1 MFEGIKGALQSVVNR
16 PEAAPLS
23 IRTQVKSLGMS
34 SEVFGAN
41 LLARNGY
48 PRLAA
53 NMLGGTPAWSGEA
66 VSRDTA
72 LTLSTVYAC
81 NKIISESVGFLPL
94 QMLQRKG
101 VNNELALSHPMYS
114 ALVNCPNPE
123 ITAQNFTELL
133 TSHCVLG
140 GNAYSRIVRRSGV
153 GTAVELQALNP
164 DSIRIDRDAAKRLV
178 YVLKERNQP
187 DQTFTVERGK
197 PQDIL
202 HIRGLGWDGVRGYSV
217 VSVMARQSVGSALA
231 GERSVANFYA
241 NGSRVPYLLK
251 HPSHFESSEDFDAFR
266 NDWEQVYSQ
275 AHKVP
280 ILEDGL
286 EYESIGISAKDSQL
300 LESRQFTIPEL
311 CRWFSV
317 SPHLV
322 GDLSKATFSNIESLA
337 QQFVSFTLATWL
349 TRWEQ
354 ECFRC
359 ILTPDEQSQGYYFRH
374 DLDQLLRSE
383 FQVRMA
389 GYALMLQNG
398 KNSINE
404 IRAKEGENPILGGDT
419 HYVQVNLAPVGEE
432 AATRATTPAPI
443 GNKAKP

>member
-1 MFEGIKGALQSVVNR
+1 MLDGIKGYLRDKLDRAETPVLSVV
-16 PEAAPLS
+16 PSA
-23 IRTQVKSLGMS
+23 KSVGISFDAM
-34 SEVFGAN
+34 GAN

-48 PRLAA
+48 SRMAA
-53 NMLGGTPAWSGEA
+53 SLLGGTPAWSGET

-72 LTLSTVYAC
+72 MTLSTVYAC

-94 QMLQRKG
+94 QMMQRRG
-101 VNNELALSHPMYS
+101 VKTELATSHPMYS
-114 ALVNCPNPE
+114 ALLNSPNPE

-140 GNAYSRIVRRSGV
+140 GNAFSRIVRRSGT
-153 GTAVELQALNP
+153 GTAVELQTLDP
-164 DSIRIDRDAAKRLV
+164 DSIAIDRDAAKRLV

-187 DQTFTVERGK
+187 DQSFTVQRGV

-202 HIRGLGWDGVRGYSV
+202 HLRGLGWDGMRGYSV

-231 GERSVANFYA
+231 GERSVAQFYA

-251 HPSHFESSEDFDAFR
+251 HPSHFATPQDFDAFR
-266 NDWEQVYSQ
+266 ADWEQVYSQ

-286 EYESIGISAKDSQL
+286 EYQQIGISAKDAQL

-337 QQFVSFTLATWL
+337 AQFLSFTLTTWL

-354 ECFRC
+354 ECYRC
-359 ILTPDEQSQGYYFRH
+359 ILTPDEQSGGYYFRH
-374 DLDQLLRSE
+374 DLDQLLRTE

-389 GYALMLQNG
+389 GYAQMLQNG
-398 KNSINE
+398 IESIDE
-404 IRAKEGENPILGGDT
+404 IRAREGKNPIPGGDQ
-419 HYVQVNLAPVGEE
+419 HYVQVNLAPIGSEPAV
-432 AATRATTPAPI
+432 RATTPAPSLAV
-443 GNKAKP
+443 GK